1 MFIFVCFLRILV
13 VTYDYGFHG
22 GVFFDGHSYS
32 VNSFC
37 GGICVVCKKVLWL
50 HKVELLSKQFT
61 RSRG

>member
-1 MFIFVCFLRILV
+1 M

-50 HKVELLSKQFT
+50 HKVESLSKQFT